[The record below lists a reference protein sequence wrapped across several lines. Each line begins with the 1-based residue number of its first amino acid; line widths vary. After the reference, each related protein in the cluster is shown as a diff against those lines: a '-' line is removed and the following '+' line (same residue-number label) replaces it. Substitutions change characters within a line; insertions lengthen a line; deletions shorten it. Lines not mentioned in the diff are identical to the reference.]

1 MYENIGKKIKEMA
14 KVVAIV
20 LAVLAVI
27 GGMVMIAVDSYL
39 LVPGLLTMLLGPVLA
54 WLGSFVLYGFG
65 ELVDKTCDIERK
77 MAGAPMHD
85 EQLETDSER
94 RCTLERLR
102 ASGAI
107 TEEEYYDVI
116 TKIQKKVENKND

>member
-54 WLGSFVLYGFG
+54 WIGSFVLYGFG
-65 ELVDKTCDIERK
+65 ELVDKTCGIERK
-77 MAGAPMHD
+77 MAGAPAPD
-85 EQLETDSER
+85 EQLETDLGR
-94 RCTLERLR
+94 RRTLERLR

-107 TEEEYYDVI
+107 TEEEY
-116 TKIQKKVENKND
+116 QEAMKK